1 LVDGV
6 QWVEPDLL
14 LVSFALRNT
23 GTKPVVVAQLPGVNL
38 DISCSTED
46 GGFTGRFGGVACVW
60 DGAFLELGPG
70 DALLGKDVVKVP
82 EECFADITVQ
92 GDFST
97 LSAEARDLPAQ
108 RVGIHSKPLLIGKRS
123 SREDDE
129 PDASPEK
136 E

>member
-1 LVDGV
+1 MGNSRPQNRSFRLMSERSAMARFLLAVAIGLFATAHTGVAQPPEAPPGPSLELVLEDGF

-70 DALLGKDVVKVP
+70 AWG
-82 EECFADITVQ
+82 
-92 GDFST
+92 
-97 LSAEARDLPAQ
+97 R
-108 RVGIHSKPLLIGKRS
+108 RS
-123 SREDDE
+123 
-129 PDASPEK
+129 
-136 E
+136 